1 MTIDTVVDK
10 DLRLIKFDVCY
21 YSSDERKGV
30 ELGARGDKNSNKI
43 KKSTSITV
51 NGVIPTK
58 HLIKVEVDLHYNCY
72 SIRIKV
78 TSVCF

>member
-1 MTIDTVVDK
+1 M
-10 DLRLIKFDVCY
+10 CY

-58 HLIKVEVDLHYNCY
+58 HLIKVEVDLHCNCY